1 MSKHFFVGNNY
12 DDFTIFIENIMY
24 NKNNHHLVFDDN
36 NILKRI
42 NLLYGVNDEIATI
55 VVGKQYNFKS
65 VVPEP
70 YINYLFNQDV
80 DIYYLLLDEKEYAL
94 LNEIGKTIDNI
105 YTFDAE
111 KENFYEILEDIKYSV
126 FRESLYIKT
135 QEIKEY
141 CWNTFEEYAK
151 KYYEIIN
158 VNEPRIYNKYDE
170 DYHYEH
176 IYDKIYDL
184 QKYFKEKIIK
194 QIVDKYFEIYKTQQ

>member
-12 DDFTIFIENIMY
+12 DDFPTFIENIMY

-55 VVGKQYNFKS
+55 VVGKQYDFKNM
-65 VVPEP
+65 VPEP
-70 YINYLFNQDV
+70 YINYLFNQDIDV
-80 DIYYLLLDEKEYAL
+80 YHLLLDEKDYAL
-94 LNEIGKTIDNI
+94 LSAIGETIDNI
-105 YTFDAE
+105 YSFDAE
-111 KENFYEILEDIKYSV
+111 KENFNEVLEDIKYTY
-126 FRESLYIKT
+126 FIDPKHIFT
-135 QEIKEY
+135 QEVKEICIKI
-141 CWNTFEEYAK
+141 FEDYAK

-158 VNEPRIYNKYDE
+158 VNEPKIYNKYDE
-170 DYHYEH
+170 DYHYEQ

-194 QIVDKYFEIYKTQQ
+194 EMVDKYFEIYKIQQ